1 MKSALFAS
9 ALLLASLS
17 FAQQQSQPPPNGPP
31 ETTPPTFPREERPQ
45 DQMPPDEQAQPLS
58 TAQVQ
63 EQIQQGLNSEP
74 ALSNTKV
81 SVKTSEDS
89 VVLGGTVDSERQHE
103 LALRIAQSYA
113 GDRKLVD
120 KIKVQTQT

>member
-1 MKSALFAS
+1 MKSALLAS
-9 ALLLASLS
+9 GLLLASLS
-17 FAQQQSQPPPNGPP
+17 FAQQQSQPPPNGPLQTP
-31 ETTPPTFPREERPQ
+31 PPTFPREERRQ
-45 DQMPPDEQAQPLS
+45 DQMPPDERAQPLS

-63 EQIQQGLNSEP
+63 GKIQQGLNSEP

-89 VVLGGTVDSERQHE
+89 VVLGGTVESESQHK
-103 LALRIAQSYA
+103 LALRIAESYA
-113 GDRKLVD
+113 GDRKIVD

>member
-1 MKSALFAS
+1 MKSALLAS
-9 ALLLASLS
+9 ALLLTSLS
-17 FAQQQSQPPPNGPP
+17 FAQQQGQPPPNS
-31 ETTPPTFPREERPQ
+31 TPPTFPREEKPQ
-45 DQMPPDEQAQPLS
+45 TQMPPDKEAQPQS

-81 SVKTSEDS
+81 SVKTSENS
-89 VVLGGTVDSERQHE
+89 VVLGGTVESERQHE

-113 GDRKLVD
+113 GDRKIID
-120 KIKVQTQT
+120 KIKVQQQT